1 MFVCYGRIY
10 CAGAGEAGY
19 ILLRLPLE
27 VKALWREWLEEHYPE
42 RAARIMRH
50 IREARGGRDY
60 DAAFGQR
67 MTGKGAY
74 AELLAQRFELAC
86 RRLKLNQRGF
96 EMNTKAFAAPAPDNG
111 QLTLF

>member
-1 MFVCYGRIY
+1 
-10 CAGAGEAGY
+10 
-19 ILLRLPLE
+19 
-27 VKALWREWLEEHYPE
+27 
-42 RAARIMRH
+42 
-50 IREARGGRDY
+50 
-60 DAAFGQR
+60 

-96 EMNTKAFAAPAPDNG
+96 EMNTKAFAAPAPESG